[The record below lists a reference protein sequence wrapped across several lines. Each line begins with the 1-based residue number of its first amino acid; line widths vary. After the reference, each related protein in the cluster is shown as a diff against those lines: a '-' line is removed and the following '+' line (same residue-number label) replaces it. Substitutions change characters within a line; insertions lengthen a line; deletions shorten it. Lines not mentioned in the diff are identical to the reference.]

1 MGCSCVIGNKE
12 PDLNTERLNELSQKF
27 KSSPKLL
34 KHIVTIQ
41 SKLRGMFLRNQI
53 KNETYSKDLEGAIN
67 RQKKEAEN
75 HLELEIAKL
84 EKENLKNLD
93 EYKHRISELENKLS
107 NTNKDI
113 DLAKYQVQQEK
124 EKEIK
129 ELTTKLSEKESI
141 IREREGEISLL
152 KDMKAKL
159 STKMVGESLEQFCKN
174 EFERVR
180 MLFPV
185 ENIYFEK
192 DNDAKSGSKGDFI
205 LREQTNNGAELYSIM
220 FEMKN
225 ENSETATKHKNEDF
239 FKELDKDR
247 NEKKCEYAVLVSL
260 LELDSDLYNCGIV
273 DVSHRYKKMYVIRPQ
288 SFISFITLIRNAAL
302 KSAEYIDKLELVKKQ
317 EIDITEF
324 EEKMNIFKEGFNKNV
339 SIAKNSF
346 EEAIRRIDEAI
357 KDLNKTK
364 EELERSARNLSQAD
378 KKLEDINIKK
388 LSKGNPTISK
398 LLEGKN

>member
-1 MGCSCVIGNKE
+1 MKE
-12 PDLNTERLNELSQKF
+12 IKCPNCGKTFKIDEQDYLN
-27 KSSPKLL
+27 
-34 KHIVTIQ
+34 IV
-41 SKLRGMFLRNQI
+41 NQI
-53 KNETYSKDLEGAIN
+53 KNETYSKDLEEAIN

-129 ELTTKLSEKESI
+129 ELTTKLSEKDSI

-192 DNDAKSGSKGDFI
+192 DNDAKTGSKGDFI